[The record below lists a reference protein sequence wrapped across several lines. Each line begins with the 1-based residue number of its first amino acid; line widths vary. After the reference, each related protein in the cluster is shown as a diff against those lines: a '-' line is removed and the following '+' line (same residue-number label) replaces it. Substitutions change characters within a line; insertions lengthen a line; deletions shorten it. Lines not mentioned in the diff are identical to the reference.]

1 MTKKYT
7 NIINLME
14 ELQILPEIEEHQ
26 PQHML
31 QFKLKK
37 IKSKYIIAIILSY
50 SDEMESLARFTH
62 GCNIAFR
69 SFLTN
74 ENNRMFMNIANF
86 KWFTSQIK
94 KSILINNEKDGFK
107 ASMFHQLCD
116 DQGPTLS
123 VIKSESGCIFGGY
136 TEVSWKEAQIDDAKT
151 DPMSFIFTLDHHY
164 IHRPF
169 PFRWGVTRNNKTL
182 CWFGRGIK
190 DLCIEDDCDKHETS
204 RTDLG
209 YNFYA
214 GDKISFVLQSER
226 DRGIQA

>member
-1 MTKKYT
+1 
-7 NIINLME
+7 
-14 ELQILPEIEEHQ
+14 
-26 PQHML
+26 
-31 QFKLKK
+31 
-37 IKSKYIIAIILSY
+37 
-50 SDEMESLARFTH
+50 MESQARFTH
-62 GCNIAFR
+62 GCNRAFR

-74 ENNRMFMNIANF
+74 ENYRMFLNIANF
-86 KWFTSQIK
+86 KWFATQIQ
-94 KSILINNEKDGFK
+94 KSILINNEKQVKLLLEGLQSKRFKLELLMRGSRDGFK
-107 ASMFHQLCD
+107 ASTFHELCD

-136 TEVSWKEAQIDDAKT
+136 TEVSWKETQIDDAKT

-190 DLCIEDDCDKHETS
+190 DLCIEDDCDKHANS
-204 RTDLG
+204 RTNLG

-214 GDKISFVLQSER
+214 VDKISFGEQRAHEWLT
-226 DRGIQA
+226 